1 MAFLLYR
8 CQGPHVVKI
17 PHSFITHSFLHFLWN
32 FVWQIAV
39 GLDIFRNS
47 TQKLH
52 LTNPSSLLN
61 THLYLTKCRPNI
73 TGHWLRFGFGCEGF
87 SSETVKFGMPML
99 FLLVFFFFFSLL
111 FFFRFSLIL
120 FNISLPLQ
128 HFKQNNYQIAMI
140 KCCSC

>member
-32 FVWQIAV
+32 FVWEIAV

-73 TGHWLRFGFGCEGF
+73 TGHWVRFGFWLRGLFIRNCEIWDAR
-87 SSETVKFGMPML
+87 TVSPIVL
-99 FLLVFFFFFSLL
+99 FFSPS